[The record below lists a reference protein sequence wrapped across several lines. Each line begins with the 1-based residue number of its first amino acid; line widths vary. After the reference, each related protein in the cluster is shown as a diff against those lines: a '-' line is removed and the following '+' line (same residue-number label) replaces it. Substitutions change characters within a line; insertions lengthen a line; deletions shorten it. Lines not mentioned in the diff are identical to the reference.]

1 MLRRRGHSGIAARL
15 RLAVRAQGRGGLVL
29 DVHVLRAVE
38 DVLRRNVDQCRTVS
52 RCLAG
57 QDRRA
62 RRVRLPGRTAALGCL
77 RTVHVGPRRSV
88 DHHVDVVPRQR
99 GHLLGVGNRHLGQ
112 VHARHREAGLGQG
125 THELAAQLAVCAR
138 HERAATHGGRSGEGS
153 HVGHARVSLV
163 LVGQDGALKRDRP
176 IHGRRLVS
184 QVQEG
189 IARVR
194 RPVVVHQVRV
204 GRVRLQGLVGVT
216 HALGDEHRDAR
227 IDDRR
232 VDGAEGGPLAQVH
245 PRAEHAA
252 GRDRH
257 ELVPRLRVYAARH
270 PDLVVERDV
279 VLHGLEIRQ
288 AQRDHLLA
296 LPILLEPASVI
307 AVNSQINAQKAG
319 DRRGR
324 NPQGLSGGRHGSSL
338 RAWFLCGRN
347 IPCKYYP
354 ICTPAAVCAAPWA
367 RAGAKLWKNTVV

>member
-29 DVHVLRAVE
+29 DVHVLRAIE
-38 DVLRRNVDQCRTVS
+38 DILRRDVDHRHAVS
-52 RCLAG
+52 RGLAG

-62 RRVRLPGRTAALGCL
+62 RRVRLPGRAAALGRLSAIDVC
-77 RTVHVGPRRSV
+77 PRGRV
-88 DHHVDVVPRQR
+88 DHHVDVVPRQS
-99 GHLLGVGNRHLGQ
+99 GHLLGIGNRHLGQ
-112 VHARHREAGLGQG
+112 VHARHREAGLGQC
-125 THELAAQLAVCAR
+125 THELATQLAVRAR
-138 HERAATHGGRSGEGS
+138 HERTATRRDRCGERS
-153 HVGHARVSLV
+153 HVRHARVGLV
-163 LVGQDGALKRDRP
+163 LVGQDGAFERDRP
-176 IHGRRLVS
+176 IHGGRLVG

-189 IARVR
+189 VARVR
-194 RPVVVHQVRV
+194 RPVVVDQVGV

-216 HALGDEHRDAR
+216 HALGDEHRHAR
-227 IDDRR
+227 VDDRR
-232 VDGAEGGPLAQVH
+232 VDGAEGRTLSQVH
-245 PRAEHAA
+245 PRAKHAA
-252 GRDRH
+252 GRDRN
-257 ELVPRLRVYAARH
+257 ELVPRLRVNASRH

-338 RAWFLCGRN
+338 RA
-347 IPCKYYP
+347 
-354 ICTPAAVCAAPWA
+354 
-367 RAGAKLWKNTVV
+367 

>member
-1 MLRRRGHSGIAARL
+1 MSRGLAR
-15 RLAVRAQGRGGLVL
+15 
-29 DVHVLRAVE
+29 
-38 DVLRRNVDQCRTVS
+38 
-52 RCLAG
+52 

-62 RRVRLPGRTAALGCL
+62 RRVRLPGCTAALGRL
-77 RTVHVGPRRSV
+77 SAVDVRPRGRV
-88 DHHVDVVPRQR
+88 DHHVDVIPRQS

-112 VHARHREAGLGQG
+112 VHARHREAGLGQCA
-125 THELAAQLAVCAR
+125 HELAAELAVRAR
-138 HERAATHGGRSGEGS
+138 HECAATHGSRGREGG
-153 HVGHARVSLV
+153 HLRHARVCLV
-163 LVGQDGALKRDRP
+163 LVGQDGALERDRP
-176 IHGRRLVS
+176 IHGGRLVS

-189 IARVR
+189 VARVR
-194 RPVVVHQVRV
+194 RPVVVDQVRV
-204 GRVRLQGLVGVT
+204 GRVRLQGLVGVA
-216 HALGDEHRDAR
+216 HALGNEHRDAR

-232 VDGAEGGPLAQVH
+232 VDGAEGGALSQVH
-245 PRAEHAA
+245 PRAKHAA

-257 ELVPRLRVYAARH
+257 ELVPRLRVDASGHA
-270 PDLVVERDV
+270 DVVVERDV